1 MKSNKRELEGAG
13 DTATGNVD
21 PTEASGKAILA
32 VQQANQQPLSEQ
44 VENYKTFVED
54 LARIWFAMWKAYE
67 VHGMKITYE
76 QKDSEGNIIEQPGI
90 IPYEV
95 LERLEPNIKVNI
107 TPNSPYDRYAQK
119 QSLENLFMSDKITFE
134 EYVEA
139 LPQGSVMPKNVLEK
153 IIARRKENQAKLTQ
167 MQLEADKINSAMN
180 QVMAMQEQNGNAV
193 ENIAM
198 QGENINANAINTMG
212 GNQSEM
218 SSMQT
223 SGNAS

>member
-1 MKSNKRELEGAG
+1 
-13 DTATGNVD
+13 
-21 PTEASGKAILA
+21 
-32 VQQANQQPLSEQ
+32 
-44 VENYKTFVED
+44 
-54 LARIWFAMWKAYE
+54 
-67 VHGMKITYE
+67 
-76 QKDSEGNIIEQPGI
+76 
-90 IPYEV
+90 
-95 LERLEPNIKVNI
+95 
-107 TPNSPYDRYAQK
+107 
-119 QSLENLFMSDKITFE
+119 MSDKITFE